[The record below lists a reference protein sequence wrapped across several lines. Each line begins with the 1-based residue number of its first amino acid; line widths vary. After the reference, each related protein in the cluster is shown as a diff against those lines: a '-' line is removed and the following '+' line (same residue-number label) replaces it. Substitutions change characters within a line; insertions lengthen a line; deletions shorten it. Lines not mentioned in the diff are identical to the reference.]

1 MITVN
6 PGATLCVDGDSI
18 SVGASASNYGTLGFA
33 ARLAGKYGLNL
44 QNNAVSG
51 TGARKATLAAF
62 ANYQP
67 FGTARN
73 AVYLWAPGHNDGLYC
88 GANTPK
94 KVAGELISYL
104 CHVWAATSVA
114 PSSGTITKTGT
125 WNVGDASLGDKSA
138 IALGGNIVWTSAVG
152 SKLSGSVSGDSLVVR
167 CFAGPGP
174 AGNRVGRFSVNACG
188 LVATYDGDEQSD
200 GSPIN
205 GSSVTHHALVMRGL
219 GAGSH
224 SFELECTG
232 NAGPLYIDAIET
244 LQRPNQA
251 APVLV
256 LKPPRPSN
264 YSLGNG
270 TSSPAV
276 YDAIDA
282 AIAEAL
288 QIFAGYPVALVST
301 NDYLDPAHLC
311 GDHEHPTDAG
321 HLDIERACSAQIEP
335 KTPLGWT
342 AWNPTLTG
350 WTFSG
355 AYTVDA
361 RYVKD
366 GAKLSFDIRIDTSP
380 HTMATTLMVSKL
392 SLPPDIK
399 VAIPSAALCLNCG
412 NAAYLGAGLINTDN
426 QIYLPTITTTTGPLT
441 ISGSY
446 LER

>member
-1 MITVN
+1 MISVN

-18 SVGASASNYGTLGFA
+18 SIGASASNYAAFGFSG
-33 ARLAGKYGLNL
+33 RLAGKYGLAL

-88 GANTPK
+88 GANTPQ
-94 KVAGELISYL
+94 KVASELISYL
-104 CHVWAATSVA
+104 THVWAATSVA
-114 PSSGTITKTGT
+114 PSSGAVTKIGA
-125 WNVGDASLGDKSA
+125 WNAGDASLGDKSA
-138 IALGGNIVWTSAVG
+138 ISLGGNIVWTSTVG
-152 SKLSGSVSGDSLVVR
+152 SKLSGSIDGDSIVVR
-167 CFAGPGP
+167 CFAGPGT
-174 AGNRVGRFSVNACG
+174 AGNRVGQCRLSAGGLSVS
-188 LVATYDGDEQSD
+188 YDGDGKSD
-200 GSPIN
+200 GSAIN
-205 GSSVTHHALVMRGL
+205 GCQITHHAVALRGL

-224 SFELECTG
+224 TFELECTG

-256 LKPPRPSN
+256 LKPPRPSD

-282 AIAEAL
+282 AISEAL

-335 KTPLGWT
+335 QTPLGWT
-342 AWNPTLTG
+342 AWAPTLTG

-355 AYTVDA
+355 SYTIDA

-366 GAKLSFDIRIDTSP
+366 GAKLSFDIRIDTAP
-380 HTMATTLMVSKL
+380 YTMATALMVSKL

-426 QIYLPTITTTTGPLT
+426 QIYLPTIPETTGPLT

-446 LER
+446 LVR